1 MIVFTDGRDTASML
15 TVEAAI
21 ERAKVAGVPV
31 YTIAEGEAT
40 DNPELLGQL
49 AAISNATGGVPFQVR
64 DPNDMAKVFEKVS
77 EDLSHGYLLY
87 FQAPTGDDQAW
98 REIRVEVGQKRDLR
112 IRAREGYYP

>member
-1 MIVFTDGRDTASML
+1 
-15 TVEAAI
+15 
-21 ERAKVAGVPV
+21 
-31 YTIAEGEAT
+31 
-40 DNPELLGQL
+40 
-49 AAISNATGGVPFQVR
+49 
-64 DPNDMAKVFEKVS
+64 MAKVFEKVS